1 LIISCALVGNS
12 FPVIEKPVKQ
22 LSTETL
28 QLLNS
33 RISDAE
39 VLAKQEVQQSYYGKP
54 CQKGYN
60 SHYVLG

>member
-28 QLLNS
+28 RIVNS
-33 RISDAE
+33 RISDVE
-39 VLAKQEVQQSYYGKP
+39 VFAKQGIQQSYYGKP